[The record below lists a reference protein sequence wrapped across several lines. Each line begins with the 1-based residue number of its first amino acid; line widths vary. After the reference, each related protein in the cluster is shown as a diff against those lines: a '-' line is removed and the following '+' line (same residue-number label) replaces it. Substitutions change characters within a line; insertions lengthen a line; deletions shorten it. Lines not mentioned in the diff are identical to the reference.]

1 MMDNSDIKID
11 EKEKNGATELSTN
24 EINAQ
29 IRRRKKETPE
39 PLSDEIKERL
49 LDMKILRFS
58 SASKRG
64 SSSSSSSSS
73 SDSESDTDDEVK
85 FITFD
90 DGEDGKLPT
99 SPTEFKPN
107 PKMNTFVGFL
117 RLANY
122 VGAVCAVF
130 GIVLSVFWHDELNY
144 KENVPIAGVLL
155 AASCVQILYLVIVA
169 ILVMIDSIATVTFR
183 WKEYGELCQSQT
195 DATSIVFLFCESRW
209 AWRLITGFIISSA
222 ISLKVSKLVVPPYD
236 VRWYVGLIFCNVIS
250 SILGYIISKFP
261 WHGVAWL
268 YDRFKDDNVE
278 DKGDKW
284 IKPVKVKDE
293 TTKKRAIILDAV
305 FNWIDR
311 IFIVALNIIA
321 LTLFLYTI
329 VYRSTNTADPEFWF
343 VIGGT
348 ISLSFLTLFSLSYNV
363 ILCILTNFDSKKK
376 VPSVWKFVAPY
387 VLTCSA
393 KFLMDTNLE
402 RELGYTEGEFIL
414 IQRSFED
421 ARETTA
427 LLWPILMVLA
437 LLLFSIEMTRKYC
450 HKDRAVGCWNFLLLN
465 MKEEGINKKIIR
477 FFDTAGSLFALSGL
491 IFGITSLFVDQY
503 DLVFDPEGIVKDI
516 VNGCK
521 MFQVSFRPVKNILQE
536 IIKVLDKKF
545 TCSDVYKTL
554 GAGSA
559 AALFASFFP
568 GASSVVTMGSRS
580 AYYGVRAANALTNLS
595 KKLKKSLNMMWQ
607 TMSIVRKLSVF
618 TGKSLK
624 KFVLANN
631 SVTLTK
637 LLPFLPPVILGIY
650 VLFACFWPQRI
661 LFFTRSQRIRTI
673 KGLVHTWF
681 LSLGALIF
689 SVLIN
694 TAIVDELTSL
704 LNNNIPLATVTLE
717 RKLGWTL
724 SMVASG
730 LAMGSV
736 VSYFISTI
744 ILYYQTK
751 KDHANITNEEL
762 DWKREVERRE
772 LVVVRTPLGAKYEKR
787 TQLKYK
793 KDRISGWNWI
803 LPILLCGIACGFGY
817 LANIHPKLEM
827 HREPKGVFGRILE
840 SVLTN
845 FNDYEQNLKRVKG
858 DAYDECLPYATFDEV
873 LAESNILVNPV
884 NKFFNETE
892 KVLKPL
898 RDIIRDAKKQIVTDI
913 EDELL
918 GGKIHDIW
926 QTNDLKYV
934 GFLLMAPRLVGLLIL
949 IFGGITSCIWLCQ
962 MKVYEPLEPIRIIRA
977 YGKVAKFS
985 ILYVIG
991 GQLALFN
998 VISSFGV
1005 PFYHLNIRF
1014 GPGFVYDVV
1023 ADCIM
1028 ISVYIGMQNEFF
1040 FSIPRK
1046 KTTVTY
1052 TVSGISQTCGVERNT
1067 IL

>member
-1 MMDNSDIKID
+1 MGCRESVERIISQAGTTYVVSIYCLCDG
-11 EKEKNGATELSTN
+11 EKNGATELSTN

-73 SDSESDTDDEVK
+73 SDSESDTDDE
-85 FITFD
+85 
-90 DGEDGKLPT
+90 
-99 SPTEFKPN
+99 
-107 PKMNTFVGFL
+107 FVLYLGLYSLF
-117 RLANY
+117 
-122 VGAVCAVF
+122 
-130 GIVLSVFWHDELNY
+130 FWHDELNY

-236 VRWYVGLIFCNVIS
+236 VRCF
-250 SILGYIISKFP
+250 LGTELLGS
-261 WHGVAWL
+261 
-268 YDRFKDDNVE
+268 
-278 DKGDKW
+278 
-284 IKPVKVKDE
+284 
-293 TTKKRAIILDAV
+293 
-305 FNWIDR
+305 
-311 IFIVALNIIA
+311 
-321 LTLFLYTI
+321 TI
-329 VYRSTNTADPEFWF
+329 VSRM
-343 VIGGT
+343 IMLRIKG
-348 ISLSFLTLFSLSYNV
+348 IILSYNV

-376 VPSVWKFVAPY
+376 IPSVWKFVAPY

-437 LLLFSIEMTRKYC
+437 LLLFSIEMARKYC

-554 GAGSA
+554 
-559 AALFASFFP
+559 
-568 GASSVVTMGSRS
+568 ASSVVTMGSRS

-607 TMSIVRKLSVF
+607 TMSIPITLSHSQNF
-618 TGKSLK
+618 YPS
-624 KFVLANN
+624 
-631 SVTLTK
+631 
-637 LLPFLPPVILGIY
+637 FL
-650 VLFACFWPQRI
+650 
-661 LFFTRSQRIRTI
+661 
-673 KGLVHTWF
+673 H
-681 LSLGALIF
+681 LGALIF

-762 DWKREVERRE
+762 DWKKEVERRE

-840 SVLTN
+840 SVLSN